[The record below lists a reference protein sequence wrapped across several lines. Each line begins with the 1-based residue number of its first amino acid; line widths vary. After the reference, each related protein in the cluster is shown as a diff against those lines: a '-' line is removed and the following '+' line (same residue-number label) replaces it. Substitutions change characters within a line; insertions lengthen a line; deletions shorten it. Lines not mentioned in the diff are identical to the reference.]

1 VVEPVP
7 VDSNSTIGDSTGSA
21 NTTGATNSTG
31 GDAVSAPDVIAWP
44 APVPIT
50 QNQVIILKLP
60 TAGGELLEEVS
71 RISDLG
77 KEGESITAINYFGRI
92 AYVVTFLQTDPF
104 YVLDLNPSDPSVLG
118 ELVITGFSSYIHSI
132 NDNNTLLVGVG
143 QEADV
148 NGTVLGLK
156 ISLFD
161 ATKPASPKE
170 IQSAAVEI
178 EENSWSSTDAIFDY
192 KAFRWLS
199 LGDGVG
205 LVILPVRI
213 DTWSQTGSES
223 TTGNFDGFYVYN
235 VSPDGISLRF
245 KISHVDSA
253 DFYGCYSDAYLPQRS
268 FVFNGNVTTLKGHS
282 VVSTDLDTGDQGWK
296 FDLPKPANPYYCVV
310 WEFSIPGSNHGLT
323 FMLD

>member
-1 VVEPVP
+1 
-7 VDSNSTIGDSTGSA
+7 
-21 NTTGATNSTG
+21 
-31 GDAVSAPDVIAWP
+31 
-44 APVPIT
+44 
-50 QNQVIILKLP
+50 
-60 TAGGELLEEVS
+60 
-71 RISDLG
+71 
-77 KEGESITAINYFGRI
+77 
-92 AYVVTFLQTDPF
+92 
-104 YVLDLNPSDPSVLG
+104 VLDLDPSNASVLG

-148 NGTVLGLK
+148 NGTVLGVK

-170 IQSAAVEI
+170 IQSAAVEV
-178 EENSWSSTDAIFDY
+178 EENSWSYTDASFDF

-213 DTWSQTGSES
+213 DSWSEINTTS
-223 TTGNFDGFYVYN
+223 TTENFDGFFVYD
-235 VSPDGISLRF
+235 VSSNGISLRF
-245 KISHVDSA
+245 KISHVESQ

-282 VVSTDLDTGDQGWK
+282 VLSTDLDTGAQKWK
-296 FDLPKPANPYYCVV
+296 FDLPKPVDQNYCMM
-310 WEFSIPGSNHGLT
+310 W
-323 FMLD
+323 

>member
-1 VVEPVP
+1 
-7 VDSNSTIGDSTGSA
+7 
-21 NTTGATNSTG
+21 
-31 GDAVSAPDVIAWP
+31 
-44 APVPIT
+44 
-50 QNQVIILKLP
+50 
-60 TAGGELLEEVS
+60 
-71 RISDLG
+71 
-77 KEGESITAINYFGRI
+77 
-92 AYVVTFLQTDPF
+92 
-104 YVLDLNPSDPSVLG
+104 VLDLNPSDPSVLG

-132 NDNNTLLVGVG
+132 NANNTLLVGVG

-213 DTWSQTGSES
+213 DTWSQTGSAS
-223 TTGNFDGFYVYN
+223 TTGHFDGFYVYN

-268 FVFNGNVTTLKGHS
+268 FVFKGNVTTLKGHS

-296 FDLPKPANPYYCVV
+296 FDLPKPANPNYCVM
-310 WEFSIPGSNHGLT
+310 W
-323 FMLD
+323 